1 MESIPFD
8 DRLRS
13 KGEVVIYQ
21 PDDITKLE
29 VLVNEDTVWL
39 NRHQLSA
46 LFGRDI
52 KTIGKNINNALHEE
66 LSDMSVVANFATTAT
81 DGKTYVVEF
90 YNLDMILSIGYRV
103 KSKRGIQFRRWANS
117 ILKQYLLSGCAINNR
132 LVSIEGQLREHRELI
147 DNHEKKIDFFV
158 RTSMPPVEGIFFDG
172 QIYDAH
178 SFVSNLIRKAKQRI
192 ILIDNYVDDT
202 VLTLLDKRSNGVE
215 AAIYTCRISKQLQL
229 DIDRHNSQY
238 PPVQFKTFSKSH
250 DRFIIIDDKVYLIG
264 ASIKDL
270 GKKWFGFTLMEH
282 TTAAELLTR
291 LSK

>member
-52 KTIGKNINNALHEE
+52 KTIGKHINNALHEE

-192 ILIDNYVDDT
+192 IGQAF
-202 VLTLLDKRSNGVE
+202 KRSRSGN
-215 AAIYTCRISKQLQL
+215 LHL
-229 DIDRHNSQY
+229 
-238 PPVQFKTFSKSH
+238 
-250 DRFIIIDDKVYLIG
+250 
-264 ASIKDL
+264 
-270 GKKWFGFTLMEH
+270 
-282 TTAAELLTR
+282 
-291 LSK
+291 